1 MRPCVSIF
9 IFAMAM
15 AWASLVQADP
25 RAMMMGAAWMQQ
37 RQARQSAVIQPPK
50 AGLVPRPAPK
60 SKPVKPAAA
69 AKKAKPTKPATAATA
84 TAHTT
89 AATPKAHTKAPPSA
103 TVKVAKK
110 NAKPQSTADAA
121 LSYDVAAPAA
131 PAAPTV
137 DPPAAIPV
145 RAPSALRDEA
155 AGIPPER
162 EHPGILSRLMRR
174 LGRMVGAGLR
184 KKNAA
189 VAKVKQAAASLTGSR
204 SNRPGIEPHRIPYG
218 SLPVG
223 ILLSRLR
230 LGTLHQLNPNTLV
243 QLRQSRVITEVE
255 YQVLLRQLMGR

>member
-1 MRPCVSIF
+1 MRPCVSVF
-9 IFAMAM
+9 IFAIAM

-69 AKKAKPTKPATAATA
+69 AKKAKPTKPATAAAVT
-84 TAHTT
+84 TQTT
-89 AATPKAHTKAPPSA
+89 AAPHTKAPPST

-110 NAKPQSTADAA
+110 NAKPQSTVDPA
-121 LSYDVAAPAA
+121 LSYDVAAPVA
-131 PAAPTV
+131 PAV
-137 DPPAAIPV
+137 D
-145 RAPSALRDEA
+145 PSALRDET
-155 AGIPPER
+155 AGIPPEP
-162 EHPGILSRLMRR
+162 EHPGILARLMRR

-189 VAKVKQAAASLTGSR
+189 VAKVKQAAASLT
-204 SNRPGIEPHRIPYG
+204 NRPGVEPHRIPYG